1 MRKPTVAALLAVA
14 LAVFISLQ
22 MSTSQVASAQESP
35 PKAAHS
41 RWHVPNPPDA
51 LLMKGPIV
59 LQKGRELTRCWTYYS
74 KDGRSMSSGCA
85 AYFFHSF
92 SRWYVPLPAGGTE
105 LHIRINNPQRLKWLT
120 FAAYTG
126 FKPYPWDK
134 SVGVPFGERHLGYT
148 IRRVENARG
157 KTVAWNVFFRLPRAE
172 SHYYL
177 DLYTQWKAAP
187 HAGLSFYDTWYTF
200 HVRTF

>member
-1 MRKPTVAALLAVA
+1 MPWKTKALDTNTTFTDGKTVCLEAPHRGVLSLAPF
-14 LAVFISLQ
+14 LAR
-22 MSTSQVASAQESP
+22 TASRPSP
-35 PKAAHS
+35 VS
-41 RWHVPNPPDA
+41 
-51 LLMKGPIV
+51 
-59 LQKGRELTRCWTYYS
+59 GRGA
-74 KDGRSMSSGCA
+74 DGRPLSGGCA
-85 AYFFHSF
+85 DYFFHSF
-92 SRWYVPLPAGGTE
+92 SRWYVPLPAGGAE

-134 SVGVPFGERHLGYT
+134 SVGVPFGERHLDYT
-148 IRRVENARG
+148 IRRVQRDG

-177 DLYTQWKAAP
+177 DLYTQWKPAP
-187 HAGLSFYDTWYTF
+187 DAGLSFYDTWYTF